1 MLNSRKI
8 LRKEFWASVEKT
20 RNNLKALEEKTND
33 GDPVSPLQPHREDH
47 SSRGGLWT
55 RLQEAASGMK
65 YPGLLQC
72 FILHCEA
79 LPFIPLRNRT
89 IGSRESNPDL
99 DAHLQGDFLPN
110 VFSLIEVYLSGWNLD
125 LDLDGNIF
133 VALLGFLLSETSS
146 SFTQQLGDSLSQIAV
161 SIISSPD
168 GLQHLK
174 SLKSVFPVQAPHSKP
189 HHLAAVKTRLLPFH
203 HDVFNEGF
211 SLIDLPPD
219 SREVIK
225 YGALEFGKDTAF
237 TDKYHWHNAKRHILP
252 KHLGGEPAKPTDD
265 WQRVKM
271 MKRHQRF
278 MSRLTIDAAT
288 LTGALG
294 VRFNRLTII
303 SGGTEQAQGKHSKR
317 PVRHRSATPF
327 PWELTRTSQA
337 QADKKPG
344 KKEKPMSSKEKL
356 LAEIAAKKSKKDVD
370 EQRVWWENRLNELSS
385 FDLEKKLRTLTN
397 LERNPRTA
405 GGWLRDEIL
414 LYRLHLIIC
423 KWIAQINDQDTAA
436 VRDHCTVAV
445 MRIVKELLES
455 KNLTLTV
462 HRVISTVLGVLGFEK
477 FVTPPP
483 GNQSDQPLSFK
494 FVKLVRSKSG
504 RPLHDFMHITEDP
517 ITWQLRLFGEFMD
530 RSMGSKPDPR
540 VSFAPDAWQREV
552 LDCLDKNESVL
563 VVGG

>member
-1 MLNSRKI
+1 
-8 LRKEFWASVEKT
+8 
-20 RNNLKALEEKTND
+20 
-33 GDPVSPLQPHREDH
+33 
-47 SSRGGLWT
+47 
-55 RLQEAASGMK
+55 MK
-65 YPGLLQC
+65 YPVLLRC
-72 FILHCEA
+72 FMLHCEA
-79 LPFIPLRNRT
+79 LPLIPLRNRT
-89 IGSRESNPDL
+89 IGSHAYNLDL
-99 DAHLQGDFLPN
+99 DAHLQGDFLPK
-110 VFSLIEVYLSGWNLD
+110 VFSLIDVYLSGWNLD

-133 VALLGFLLSETSS
+133 TTLLGVLLSKTKS
-146 SFTQQLGDSLSQIAV
+146 SFTQQLGDSLSRVAI
-161 SIISSPD
+161 SIMSPRDGPEHLIS
-168 GLQHLK
+168 LR
-174 SLKSVFPVQAPHSKP
+174 SVFPVQVSRSKP
-189 HHLAAVKTRLLPFH
+189 QRLAVVSIKLLPFH

-219 SREVIK
+219 DSKEVTE

-252 KHLGGEPAKPTDD
+252 KHLGGEQGKPADE

-271 MKRHQRF
+271 MKKHQRF

-294 VRFNRLTII
+294 ARFNRLTIVT
-303 SGGTEQAQGKHSKR
+303 GGTEQAQGKHARS
-317 PVRHRSATPF
+317 PVRHPF
-327 PWELTRTSQA
+327 APHFPSELTCTSQT
-337 QADKKPG
+337 QRDKKPG

-370 EQRVWWENRLNELSS
+370 EQREWWENRLNDLSG
-385 FDLEKKLRTLTN
+385 FDLEKKLSALTN
-397 LERNPRTA
+397 LERNPRTT
-405 GGWLRDEIL
+405 GGWLRDEVL
-414 LYRLHLIIC
+414 LYRLHLIIW
-423 KWIAQINDQDTAA
+423 KWIAQISDQGTAA
-436 VRDHCTVAV
+436 VCDHYTVAI
-445 MRIVKELLES
+445 MRIVKQLLES

-483 GNQSDQPLSFK
+483 SGQSDQPLSFK
-494 FVKLVRSKSG
+494 FVKLARSKSG

-563 VVGG
+563 VVGGYPCGVPFNVLISRTLP

>member
-1 MLNSRKI
+1 M
-8 LRKEFWASVEKT
+8 
-20 RNNLKALEEKTND
+20 
-33 GDPVSPLQPHREDH
+33 
-47 SSRGGLWT
+47 
-55 RLQEAASGMK
+55 
-65 YPGLLQC
+65 
-72 FILHCEA
+72 
-79 LPFIPLRNRT
+79 
-89 IGSRESNPDL
+89 
-99 DAHLQGDFLPN
+99 
-110 VFSLIEVYLSGWNLD
+110 YLSGWNLD
-125 LDLDGNIF
+125 LDIDGNIF
-133 VALLGFLLSETSS
+133 TTLLGVLLSETKS
-146 SFTQQLGDSLSQIAV
+146 SFTQQLGDSLSQIAT
-161 SIISSPD
+161 SIMSPPD
-168 GLQHLK
+168 GPEHLK
-174 SLKSVFPVQAPHSKP
+174 SLKSVFPAQVSRSQP
-189 HHLAAVKTRLLPFH
+189 HHLAAVSTKLLPFH
-203 HDVFNEGF
+203 HDVFNDGF

-219 SREVIK
+219 DSGEVTK

-252 KHLGGEPAKPTDD
+252 KHLGGEPGKPADE

-278 MSRLTIDAAT
+278 MSRLTTDAAT

-294 VRFNRLTII
+294 ARFNRLTII
-303 SGGTEQAQGKHSKR
+303 TGGTEQAQGKHTRR
-317 PVRHRSATPF
+317 PVRHGFNALF
-327 PWELTRTSQA
+327 PQELTYTLQA

-370 EQRVWWENRLNELSS
+370 EQKEWWENRLNDLSS
-385 FDLEKKLRTLTN
+385 FDLEKKMRTLTN
-397 LERNPRTA
+397 LERNPRTS
-405 GGWLRDEIL
+405 GGWLRDEVL
-414 LYRLHLIIC
+414 LYRLHLTIW
-423 KWIAQINDQDTAA
+423 KWIAQINDQGSAA
-436 VRDHCTVAV
+436 VRDHYTVAI

-462 HRVISTVLGVLGFEK
+462 HGVISTVLGVLGFEK
-477 FVTPPP
+477 FVTPAPSS
-483 GNQSDQPLSFK
+483 QSDRPLSFK

-563 VVGG
+563 VVGGYPCGVPFGVLISRALL